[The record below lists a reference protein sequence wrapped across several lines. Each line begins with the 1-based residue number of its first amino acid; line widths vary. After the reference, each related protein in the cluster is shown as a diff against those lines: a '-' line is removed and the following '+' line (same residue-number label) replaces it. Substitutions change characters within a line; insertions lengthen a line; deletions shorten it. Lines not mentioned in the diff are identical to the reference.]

1 MPPALGWF
9 GIFGACQLK
18 EHGNGLTVT
27 KTQNLTHKKCILKT
41 TGRMRKSDGFDARP
55 RGSHIS
61 AVTLGVDFFIFWFD
75 FWFVAFSHHHLS
87 RVWTLWKWGDQNW
100 SERLPRMVAEYGYGV
115 VPGRSI
121 ECHRFCHRLLPLGLS
136 APLPVPVMSHL

>member
-1 MPPALGWF
+1 MVLMLGRVAP
-9 GIFGACQLK
+9 ISPL
-18 EHGNGLTVT
+18 L
-27 KTQNLTHKKCILKT
+27 
-41 TGRMRKSDGFDARP
+41 P
-55 RGSHIS
+55 RGWI
-61 AVTLGVDFFIFWFD
+61 FFIFWFD

-121 ECHRFCHRLLPLGLS
+121 ECHCFCHRLLPLGLS